1 MANEVLY
8 SDLVT
13 NGGAVAE
20 VLSAMVVEQLYD
32 PTDLRSVCQ
41 RIDYNTFGSTQMAIT
56 KDAIPGAFSGPT
68 GEAAS
73 GSNSAYTTG
82 EFTLSVAKYVR
93 AYELSDLVGISGSP
107 IDLDRIVRNLTAGVS
122 LTMTD
127 LICDAFGNLGTS
139 SGTSGVNLS
148 VDDIYD
154 AQFKLNIA
162 ANSGPYTC
170 VLAPIQMNDFRSSLR
185 SESGAIQFEAA
196 SADMLATKGPGFQ
209 GTWNGI
215 QFYQSDSVATNG
227 GNREGAMFADGCF
240 AYTMAPF
247 SLLQGHVPQSNILVD
262 AGELLVELVR
272 DGYGGQT
279 AAVAH
284 MYPAV
289 AEREDGR
296 GVLISTDA

>member
-1 MANEVLY
+1 MANEITY
-8 SDLVT
+8 SDLVS
-13 NGGAVAE
+13 NGGAVSE

-41 RIDYNTFGSTQMAIT
+41 RMDYNTIGSTQMAIT
-56 KDAIPGAFSGPT
+56 KDAIPGAF
-68 GEAAS
+68 AS
-73 GSNSAYTTG
+73 TAEGSSVANTAYTTS
-82 EFTLSVAKYVR
+82 EFTLSVSKYAR
-93 AYELSDLVGISGSP
+93 AYELTDLVGISGSP
-107 IDLDRIVRNLTAGVS
+107 IDLDRIVQNLTAGVS

-127 LICDAFGNLGTS
+127 LICALFGSLGTS

-154 AQFKLNIA
+154 AQFKLNLA
-162 ANSGPYTC
+162 ANTGPYTC
-170 VLAPIQMNDFRSSLR
+170 VLAPVQMNDFRSSLR
-185 SESGAIQFEAA
+185 SETGAIQFEAA

-215 QFYQSDSVATNG
+215 QFYQSDSVVTNG

-240 AYTMAPF
+240 AYTMAPV
-247 SLLQGHVPQSNILVD
+247 SLLQGHVPQSSILVD

-272 DGYGGQT
+272 DGYGGQS

-284 MYPAV
+284 MYPGV